1 MKKIDL
7 KHFQPRDM
15 KKLRNR
21 LFSTDHTKLKKIPKP
36 DPAMSPDEQA
46 AYILICALLLERGHL
61 SRALILPVAGTVM
74 LLYEAIKFRRNGG
87 DRIQQV
93 AEYIEEVMCSCRSFL
108 EMIGITEEDFQD
120 LSMPY
125 PK

>member
-7 KHFQPRDM
+7 KNFKPRDM
-15 KKLRNR
+15 RKLRNR

-46 AYILICALLLERGHL
+46 AYILICALLLERGQL
-61 SRALILPVAGTVM
+61 SRAFIFPVAGTVM
-74 LLYEAIKFRRNGG
+74 MMYEAIEFRRNGG
-87 DRIQQV
+87 DRVQQV
-93 AEYIEEVMCSCRSFL
+93 EEYTNEVMSSCRSFL